1 VLTCIAAGVL
11 GALIG
16 MAIWRL
22 GYAMRLANTRRIDAS
37 DVAVAA

>member
-1 VLTCIAAGVL
+1 
-11 GALIG
+11 